1 MARQIEYNFKPL
13 TRQSEA
19 LKFLSVDSDVE
30 TILYGGAAGGGKTM
44 LGCMWQILRR
54 LKYPGTRSLIG
65 RAKLDTLK
73 KTTMNTFF
81 QVAQQIGLKA
91 GEDFAY
97 NQQSHIIKFSNGSE
111 IILADL
117 QLYPSDPMMTDL
129 GGLELTDIFV
139 DEATEIAEKAYSI
152 LTSRIR
158 YKLTHFCTKCSA
170 QELDKGEVT
179 KQDKSGKA
187 IEWLCK
193 VCNQKSSGLKPKV
206 LLSCNPSKGW
216 IYNQFYLPYKNQ
228 NLPEHRA
235 FVQALPGDNI
245 HLPDSY
251 VTSLT
256 RLPEADRKRL
266 LEGDWEFDNS
276 SDRLYMY
283 DELMR
288 CFREPM
294 AVGEGYITAD
304 IARLGKDRTVLCV
317 WKGLSCIDIVVLRQ
331 KRQDEVKAEIQRLM
345 NQHQVRLSNVLADA
359 DGVGGGL
366 VDSLRCREFM
376 NGSKAVRGTQYM
388 NLKADCYFRLGELID
403 KNEITLPIKWQ
414 EDIVKELELIRR
426 VDPDKEGKLRVTSK
440 DTISQRTGGI
450 SPDIADAIM
459 MRAFFELNR
468 NYTKYAF
475 I

>member
-1 MARQIEYNFKPL
+1 MAGQIDYNFKPL

-73 KTTMNTFF
+73 KTTMATFF
-81 QVAQQIGLKA
+81 QVANEIGLKA
-91 GEDFAY
+91 GEDFIY

-117 QLYPSDPMMTDL
+117 FLYPSDPMMTDL
-129 GGLELTDIFV
+129 GGLEITDAFI
-139 DEATEIAEKAYSI
+139 DEATEITEKAYSI
-152 LTSRIR
+152 VSSRIR
-158 YKLTHFCTKCSA
+158 YKLNEF
-170 QELDKGEVT
+170 E
-179 KQDKSGKA
+179 
-187 IEWLCK
+187 
-193 VCNQKSSGLKPKV
+193 LKPKI
-206 LLSCNPSKGW
+206 LLTCNPSKGW

-228 NLPEHRA
+228 NLPAHRA

-251 VTSLT
+251 VTSLS

-276 SDRLYMY
+276 SDRLYLY

-294 AVGEGYITAD
+294 NVGEGYIKAD

-345 NQHQVRLSNVLADA
+345 NQYSVRLSNVLADA

-403 KNEITLPIKWQ
+403 KNEITFPIKWQ
-414 EDIVKELELIRR
+414 EDICKELELIRR

-459 MRAFFELNR
+459 MRAYFELNR

>member
-117 QLYPSDPMMTDL
+117 FLYPADPQMTDL
-129 GGLELTDIFV
+129 GGLELTDVFI
-139 DEATEIAEKAYSI
+139 DEATEITEKAYSI
-152 LTSRIR
+152 VSSRIR
-158 YKLTHFCTKCSA
+158 YKLNEF
-170 QELDKGEVT
+170 
-179 KQDKSGKA
+179 
-187 IEWLCK
+187 
-193 VCNQKSSGLKPKV
+193 GLKPKI
-206 LLSCNPSKGW
+206 LLTCNPSKGW

-235 FVQALPGDNI
+235 FVQALPGDNLY
-245 HLPDSY
+245 LPESY

-294 AVGEGYITAD
+294 NVGEGYITAD

-345 NQHQVRLSNVLADA
+345 NTHSIRLSNVLADA

-459 MRAFFELNR
+459 MRAYFELNR

>member
-1 MARQIEYNFKPL
+1 MAGQIDYNFKPL
-13 TRQSEA
+13 SRQSEA

-73 KTTMNTFF
+73 KTTMATFF
-81 QVAQQIGLKA
+81 QVAHEIGLKA
-91 GEDFAY
+91 GEDFIY

-117 QLYPSDPMMTDL
+117 FLYPSDPMMTDL
-129 GGLELTDIFV
+129 GGLEITDAFI
-139 DEATEIAEKAYSI
+139 DEATEITEKAYSI
-152 LTSRIR
+152 VSSRIR
-158 YKLTHFCTKCSA
+158 YKLNEF
-170 QELDKGEVT
+170 
-179 KQDKSGKA
+179 
-187 IEWLCK
+187 
-193 VCNQKSSGLKPKV
+193 NLKPKI
-206 LLSCNPSKGW
+206 LLTCNPSKGW

-228 NLPEHRA
+228 NLPQHLA
-235 FVQALPGDNI
+235 FIQALPGDNI

-294 AVGEGYITAD
+294 NVGEGYITAD

-317 WKGLSCIDIVVLRQ
+317 WRGLSCIDIVVLKQ

-345 NQHQVRLSNVLADA
+345 NEHSVRLSNVLADA

-403 KNEITLPIKWQ
+403 KNEITFPVKYQ
-414 EDIVKELELIRR
+414 EDIIKELELVRR

-459 MRAFFELNR
+459 MRAYFELNR

>member
-73 KTTMNTFF
+73 KTTMATFF
-81 QVAQQIGLKA
+81 QVANEIGLKA
-91 GEDFAY
+91 GEDFIY

-117 QLYPSDPMMTDL
+117 FLYPSDPMMTDL
-129 GGLELTDIFV
+129 GGLEVTDVFI
-139 DEATEIAEKAYSI
+139 DEATEITEKAYSI
-152 LTSRIR
+152 VSSRIR
-158 YKLTHFCTKCSA
+158 YKLNEF
-170 QELDKGEVT
+170 
-179 KQDKSGKA
+179 
-187 IEWLCK
+187 
-193 VCNQKSSGLKPKV
+193 GLKPKI
-206 LLSCNPSKGW
+206 LLTCNPSKGW

-228 NLPEHRA
+228 NLPAHRA

-283 DELMR
+283 DELIR
-288 CFREPM
+288 CFREPTN
-294 AVGEGYITAD
+294 VGEGYITAD
-304 IARLGKDRTVLCV
+304 IARLGKDRTVICV
-317 WKGLSCIDIVVLRQ
+317 WKGLSCIDIVILRQ

-345 NQHQVRLSNVLADA
+345 NQHGVRLSNVLADA

-376 NGSKAVRGTQYM
+376 NGSKAVRGNQYM

-403 KNEITLPIKWQ
+403 KNEITLPIKYQ
-414 EDIVKELELIRR
+414 EDIVKELELVRR

-459 MRAFFELNR
+459 MRAYFELNR

>member
-73 KTTMNTFF
+73 KTTMATFF
-81 QVAQQIGLKA
+81 QVANEIGLKA
-91 GEDFAY
+91 GEDFIY

-117 QLYPSDPMMTDL
+117 FLYPSDPMMTDL
-129 GGLELTDIFV
+129 GGLEVTDVFI
-139 DEATEIAEKAYSI
+139 DEATEITEKAYSI
-152 LTSRIR
+152 VSSRIR
-158 YKLTHFCTKCSA
+158 YKLNEF
-170 QELDKGEVT
+170 
-179 KQDKSGKA
+179 
-187 IEWLCK
+187 
-193 VCNQKSSGLKPKV
+193 GLKPKI
-206 LLSCNPSKGW
+206 LLTCNPSKGW

-283 DELMR
+283 DELIR

-317 WKGLSCIDIVVLRQ
+317 WKGLSCIDIVILRQ

-345 NQHQVRLSNVLADA
+345 NQHGIRLSNVLADA

-376 NGSKAVRGTQYM
+376 NGSKAVRGNQYM

-414 EDIVKELELIRR
+414 EDIVKELELVRR

>member
-1 MARQIEYNFKPL
+1 MERQIDYNFKPL

-19 LKFLSVDSDVE
+19 LKFLSVDSNVE

-81 QVAQQIGLKA
+81 QVANDIGLKA
-91 GEDFAY
+91 GEDFSY

-117 QLYPSDPMMTDL
+117 FLYPSDPNFQDL
-129 GGLELTDIFV
+129 GGLELTDVFL
-139 DEATEIAEKAYSI
+139 DEATEISEKAYSVVC
-152 LTSRIR
+152 SRIR
-158 YKLTHFCTKCSA
+158 YKLNEF
-170 QELDKGEVT
+170 
-179 KQDKSGKA
+179 
-187 IEWLCK
+187 
-193 VCNQKSSGLKPKV
+193 NLKPKI
-206 LLSCNPSKGW
+206 LLTCNPSKGW

-228 NLPEHRA
+228 NLPEHLA

-245 HLPDSY
+245 HLPDAY
-251 VTSLT
+251 VTSLS

-276 SDRLYMY
+276 SDRLYLY
-283 DELMR
+283 EELMR

-294 AVGEGYITAD
+294 NVGEGYITAD

-345 NQHQVRLSNVLADA
+345 NQYSVRLSNVLADA

-403 KNEITLPIKWQ
+403 KNEITFPIKWQ
-414 EDIVKELELIRR
+414 EDICKELELIRR

-459 MRAFFELNR
+459 MRAYFELNR

>member
-73 KTTMNTFF
+73 KTTMATFF
-81 QVAQQIGLKA
+81 QVAHEIGLKA
-91 GEDFAY
+91 GEDFIY

-117 QLYPSDPMMTDL
+117 FLYPSDPMMTDL
-129 GGLELTDIFV
+129 GGLEVTDVFI
-139 DEATEIAEKAYSI
+139 DEATEITEKAYSI
-152 LTSRIR
+152 VSSRIR
-158 YKLTHFCTKCSA
+158 YKLKEF
-170 QELDKGEVT
+170 
-179 KQDKSGKA
+179 
-187 IEWLCK
+187 
-193 VCNQKSSGLKPKV
+193 GLKPKI
-206 LLSCNPSKGW
+206 LLTCNPSKGW

-228 NLPEHRA
+228 NLPAHRA

-317 WKGLSCIDIVVLRQ
+317 WRGLSCIDIVILRQ

-345 NQHQVRLSNVLADA
+345 NQYSVRLSNVLADA

-403 KNEITLPIKWQ
+403 KNEITLPIKCQ

>member
-117 QLYPSDPMMTDL
+117 FLYPADPQMTDL
-129 GGLELTDIFV
+129 GGLELTDVFI
-139 DEATEIAEKAYSI
+139 DEATEITEKAYSI
-152 LTSRIR
+152 VSSRIR
-158 YKLTHFCTKCSA
+158 YKLNEF
-170 QELDKGEVT
+170 
-179 KQDKSGKA
+179 
-187 IEWLCK
+187 
-193 VCNQKSSGLKPKV
+193 GLKPKI
-206 LLSCNPSKGW
+206 LLTCNPSKGW

-345 NQHQVRLSNVLADA
+345 NQHGIRLSNVLADA

-459 MRAFFELNR
+459 MRAYFELNR

>member
-73 KTTMNTFF
+73 KTTMATFF
-81 QVAQQIGLKA
+81 QVAHEIGLKA
-91 GEDFAY
+91 GEDFIY

-117 QLYPSDPMMTDL
+117 FLYPSDPMMTDL
-129 GGLELTDIFV
+129 GGLEVTDVFI
-139 DEATEIAEKAYSI
+139 DEATEITEKAYSI
-152 LTSRIR
+152 VSSRIR
-158 YKLTHFCTKCSA
+158 YKLKEF
-170 QELDKGEVT
+170 
-179 KQDKSGKA
+179 
-187 IEWLCK
+187 
-193 VCNQKSSGLKPKV
+193 GLKPKI
-206 LLSCNPSKGW
+206 LLTCNPSKGW

-228 NLPEHRA
+228 NLPAHRA

-317 WKGLSCIDIVVLRQ
+317 WRGLSCIDIVILRQ

-376 NGSKAVRGTQYM
+376 NGSKAVRGNQYM

-403 KNEITLPIKWQ
+403 KNEITLPIKYQ
-414 EDIVKELELIRR
+414 EDIVKELELVRR

-440 DTISQRTGGI
+440 DTISHRTGGI

>member
-73 KTTMNTFF
+73 KTTMATFF
-81 QVAQQIGLKA
+81 QVANEIGLKA
-91 GEDFAY
+91 GEDFIY

-117 QLYPSDPMMTDL
+117 FLYPSDPMMTDL
-129 GGLELTDIFV
+129 GGLEVTDVFI
-139 DEATEIAEKAYSI
+139 DEATEITEKAYSI
-152 LTSRIR
+152 VSSRIR
-158 YKLTHFCTKCSA
+158 YKLNEF
-170 QELDKGEVT
+170 
-179 KQDKSGKA
+179 
-187 IEWLCK
+187 
-193 VCNQKSSGLKPKV
+193 GLKPKI
-206 LLSCNPSKGW
+206 LLTCNPSKGW

-235 FVQALPGDNI
+235 FVQALPGDNLY
-245 HLPDSY
+245 LPDSY

-294 AVGEGYITAD
+294 NVGEGYITAD

-345 NQHQVRLSNVLADA
+345 NQHGIRLSNVLADA

>member
-1 MARQIEYNFKPL
+1 MERQIDYNFKPL

-19 LKFLSVDSDVE
+19 LKFLSIDSDVE

-73 KTTMNTFF
+73 KTTMATFF
-81 QVAQQIGLKA
+81 QVAHEIGLKA
-91 GEDFAY
+91 GEDFIY

-117 QLYPSDPMMTDL
+117 FLYPSDPMMTDL
-129 GGLELTDIFV
+129 GGLEITDAFI
-139 DEATEIAEKAYSI
+139 DEATEITEKAYSI
-152 LTSRIR
+152 VSSRIR
-158 YKLTHFCTKCSA
+158 YKLNEF
-170 QELDKGEVT
+170 
-179 KQDKSGKA
+179 
-187 IEWLCK
+187 
-193 VCNQKSSGLKPKV
+193 NLKPKI
-206 LLSCNPSKGW
+206 LLTCNPSKGW

-228 NLPEHRA
+228 NLPAHRA
-235 FVQALPGDNI
+235 FIQALPGDNI

-283 DELMR
+283 DELVR

-294 AVGEGYITAD
+294 NVGEGYITAD

-317 WKGLSCIDIVVLRQ
+317 WKGLSCIDIVVLKQ

-345 NQHQVRLSNVLADA
+345 NTHSIRLSNVLADA

-403 KNEITLPIKWQ
+403 KNEITFPIKYQ
-414 EDIVKELELIRR
+414 EDIIKELELVRR

-459 MRAFFELNR
+459 MRAYFELNR

>member
-1 MARQIEYNFKPL
+1 MAGQIDYNFKPL

-19 LKFLSVDSDVE
+19 LKFLSVDSNVE

-73 KTTMNTFF
+73 KTTMATFF
-81 QVAQQIGLKA
+81 QVAHEIGLKA
-91 GEDFAY
+91 GEDFIY

-117 QLYPSDPMMTDL
+117 FLYPSDPMMTDL
-129 GGLELTDIFV
+129 GGLEITDAFI
-139 DEATEIAEKAYSI
+139 DESTEITEKAYSI
-152 LTSRIR
+152 VSSRIR
-158 YKLTHFCTKCSA
+158 YKLNEF
-170 QELDKGEVT
+170 
-179 KQDKSGKA
+179 
-187 IEWLCK
+187 
-193 VCNQKSSGLKPKV
+193 GLKPKI
-206 LLSCNPSKGW
+206 LLTCNPSKGW

-228 NLPEHRA
+228 NLPEHLA
-235 FVQALPGDNI
+235 FVQALPGDNLY
-245 HLPDSY
+245 LPESY

-294 AVGEGYITAD
+294 NVGEGYITAD

-345 NQHQVRLSNVLADA
+345 NQYSVRLSNVLADA

-403 KNEITLPIKWQ
+403 KNEITFPIKWQ
-414 EDIVKELELIRR
+414 EDICKELELIRR

-459 MRAFFELNR
+459 MRAYFELNR

>member
-1 MARQIEYNFKPL
+1 MAGQIDYNFKPL

-73 KTTMNTFF
+73 KTTMATFF
-81 QVAQQIGLKA
+81 QVANEIGLKA
-91 GEDFAY
+91 GEDFIY

-117 QLYPSDPMMTDL
+117 FLYPSDPMMTDL
-129 GGLELTDIFV
+129 GGLEITDAFI
-139 DEATEIAEKAYSI
+139 DEATEITEKAYSI
-152 LTSRIR
+152 VSSRIR
-158 YKLTHFCTKCSA
+158 YKLNEF
-170 QELDKGEVT
+170 
-179 KQDKSGKA
+179 
-187 IEWLCK
+187 
-193 VCNQKSSGLKPKV
+193 GLKPKI
-206 LLSCNPSKGW
+206 LLTCNPSKGW

-228 NLPEHRA
+228 NLPQHLA
-235 FVQALPGDNI
+235 FIQALPGDNI

-276 SDRLYMY
+276 SDRLYLY

-294 AVGEGYITAD
+294 NVGEGYITAD

-317 WKGLSCIDIVVLRQ
+317 WKGLSCIDIVVLKQ

-345 NQHQVRLSNVLADA
+345 NEHSVRLSNVLADA

-403 KNEITLPIKWQ
+403 KNEITFPVRYQ
-414 EDIVKELELIRR
+414 EDIIKELELVRR

-459 MRAFFELNR
+459 MRAYFELNR

>member
-81 QVAQQIGLKA
+81 QVAHEIGLKA
-91 GEDFAY
+91 GEDFIY
-97 NQQSHIIKFSNGSE
+97 NQQSHTIKFSNGSE

-117 QLYPSDPMMTDL
+117 FLYPADPQMTDL
-129 GGLELTDIFV
+129 GGLELTDVFI
-139 DEATEIAEKAYSI
+139 DECTEITEKAYSI
-152 LTSRIR
+152 VSSRIR
-158 YKLTHFCTKCSA
+158 YKLNEF
-170 QELDKGEVT
+170 
-179 KQDKSGKA
+179 
-187 IEWLCK
+187 
-193 VCNQKSSGLKPKV
+193 GLKPKI
-206 LLSCNPSKGW
+206 LLTCNPSKGW

-228 NLPEHRA
+228 NLPSHRA

-283 DELMR
+283 DELIR

-294 AVGEGYITAD
+294 NVGEGYITAD

-317 WKGLSCIDIVVLRQ
+317 WKGLSCIDIVILRQ

-345 NQHQVRLSNVLADA
+345 NQHGVRLSNVLADA

-376 NGSKAVRGTQYM
+376 NGSKAVRGSQYM

-403 KNEITLPIKWQ
+403 KNEITLPIKYQ
-414 EDIVKELELIRR
+414 EDIVKELELVRR

-459 MRAFFELNR
+459 MRAYFELNR

>member
-1 MARQIEYNFKPL
+1 MERQINYNFKPL

-19 LKFLSVDSDVE
+19 LKFLSADSNVE

-81 QVAQQIGLKA
+81 QVANDIGLKA
-91 GEDFAY
+91 GEDFSY

-117 QLYPSDPMMTDL
+117 FLYPSDPNFQDL
-129 GGLELTDIFV
+129 GGLELTDVFL
-139 DEATEIAEKAYSI
+139 DEATEISEKAYSVVC
-152 LTSRIR
+152 SRIR
-158 YKLTHFCTKCSA
+158 YKLNEYNLT
-170 QELDKGEVT
+170 
-179 KQDKSGKA
+179 
-187 IEWLCK
+187 
-193 VCNQKSSGLKPKV
+193 PKI
-206 LLSCNPSKGW
+206 LLTCNPSKGW

-228 NLPEHRA
+228 NLPAHLA

-245 HLPDSY
+245 HLPEAY
-251 VTSLT
+251 VTSLS

-276 SDRLYMY
+276 SDRLYLY

-294 AVGEGYITAD
+294 NVGEGYITAD

-345 NQHQVRLSNVLADA
+345 NQYSVRLSNVLADA

-376 NGSKAVRGTQYM
+376 NGSKAIRGTQYM

-403 KNEITLPIKWQ
+403 KNEITFPIKWQ
-414 EDIVKELELIRR
+414 EDICKELELIRR

-459 MRAFFELNR
+459 MRAYFELNR

>member
-73 KTTMNTFF
+73 KTTMATFF
-81 QVAQQIGLKA
+81 QVANEIGLKA
-91 GEDFAY
+91 GEDFIY

-117 QLYPSDPMMTDL
+117 FLYPSDPMMTDL
-129 GGLELTDIFV
+129 GGLEITDAFI
-139 DEATEIAEKAYSI
+139 DEATEITEKAYSI
-152 LTSRIR
+152 VSSRIR
-158 YKLTHFCTKCSA
+158 YKLNEF
-170 QELDKGEVT
+170 
-179 KQDKSGKA
+179 
-187 IEWLCK
+187 
-193 VCNQKSSGLKPKV
+193 GLKPKI
-206 LLSCNPSKGW
+206 LLTCNPSKGW

-235 FVQALPGDNI
+235 FVQALPGDNLY
-245 HLPDSY
+245 LPESY

-294 AVGEGYITAD
+294 NVGDGYITAD

-345 NQHQVRLSNVLADA
+345 NQHGIRLSNVLADA

>member
-1 MARQIEYNFKPL
+1 MERQINYNFKPL

-117 QLYPSDPMMTDL
+117 FLYPADPQMTDL
-129 GGLELTDIFV
+129 GGLELTDVFI
-139 DEATEIAEKAYSI
+139 DEATEITEKAYSI
-152 LTSRIR
+152 VSSRIR
-158 YKLTHFCTKCSA
+158 YKLNEF
-170 QELDKGEVT
+170 
-179 KQDKSGKA
+179 
-187 IEWLCK
+187 
-193 VCNQKSSGLKPKV
+193 GLKPKI
-206 LLSCNPSKGW
+206 LLTCNPSKGW

-235 FVQALPGDNI
+235 FVQALPGDNLY
-245 HLPDSY
+245 LPDSY

-294 AVGEGYITAD
+294 NVGDGYITAD

-345 NQHQVRLSNVLADA
+345 NTHSIRLSNVLADA

-403 KNEITLPIKWQ
+403 KNEITFPIKWQ

>member
-1 MARQIEYNFKPL
+1 MERQINYNFKPL

-19 LKFLSVDSDVE
+19 LKFLSADSQVE

-81 QVAQQIGLKA
+81 QVANDIGLRA
-91 GEDFAY
+91 GEDFSY

-117 QLYPSDPMMTDL
+117 FLYPSDPHFQDL
-129 GGLELTDIFV
+129 GGLELTDVFL
-139 DEATEIAEKAYSI
+139 DEATEISEKAYSVVC
-152 LTSRIR
+152 SRIR
-158 YKLTHFCTKCSA
+158 YKLNEF
-170 QELDKGEVT
+170 
-179 KQDKSGKA
+179 
-187 IEWLCK
+187 
-193 VCNQKSSGLKPKV
+193 NLKPKI
-206 LLSCNPSKGW
+206 LLTCNPSKGW

-228 NLPEHRA
+228 NLPEHLA

-245 HLPDSY
+245 HLPDAY
-251 VTSLT
+251 VTSLS

-276 SDRLYMY
+276 SDRLYLY

-294 AVGEGYITAD
+294 NVGEGYITAD

-345 NQHQVRLSNVLADA
+345 NQYSVRLSNVLADA

-403 KNEITLPIKWQ
+403 KNEITFPIKWQ
-414 EDIVKELELIRR
+414 EDICKELELIRR

-459 MRAFFELNR
+459 MRAYFELNR

>member
-1 MARQIEYNFKPL
+1 MAGQIDYNFKPL

-73 KTTMNTFF
+73 KTTMATFF
-81 QVAQQIGLKA
+81 QVAHEIGLKA
-91 GEDFAY
+91 GEDFIY

-117 QLYPSDPMMTDL
+117 FLYPSDPMMTDL
-129 GGLELTDIFV
+129 GGLEITDAFI
-139 DEATEIAEKAYSI
+139 DEATEITEKAYSI
-152 LTSRIR
+152 VSSRIR
-158 YKLTHFCTKCSA
+158 YKLNEF
-170 QELDKGEVT
+170 
-179 KQDKSGKA
+179 
-187 IEWLCK
+187 
-193 VCNQKSSGLKPKV
+193 GLKPKI
-206 LLSCNPSKGW
+206 LLTCNPSKGW

-228 NLPEHRA
+228 NLPQHLA
-235 FVQALPGDNI
+235 FIQALPGDNI

-294 AVGEGYITAD
+294 NVGEGYITAD

-317 WKGLSCIDIVVLRQ
+317 WRGLSCIDIVVLKQ

-345 NQHQVRLSNVLADA
+345 NEHSVRLSNVLADA

-403 KNEITLPIKWQ
+403 KNEITFPIRYQ
-414 EDIVKELELIRR
+414 EDIIKELELVRR

-459 MRAFFELNR
+459 MRAYFELNR
-468 NYTKYAF
+468 NYNKYAF

>member
-1 MARQIEYNFKPL
+1 MAGQIDYNFKPL

-73 KTTMNTFF
+73 KTTMATFF
-81 QVAQQIGLKA
+81 QVAHEIGLKA
-91 GEDFAY
+91 GEDFIY

-117 QLYPSDPMMTDL
+117 FLYPSDPMMTDL
-129 GGLELTDIFV
+129 GGLEITDAFI
-139 DEATEIAEKAYSI
+139 DEATEITEKAYSI
-152 LTSRIR
+152 VSSRIR
-158 YKLTHFCTKCSA
+158 YKLNEF
-170 QELDKGEVT
+170 
-179 KQDKSGKA
+179 
-187 IEWLCK
+187 
-193 VCNQKSSGLKPKV
+193 GLKPKI
-206 LLSCNPSKGW
+206 LLTCNPSKGW

-228 NLPEHRA
+228 NLPKHRA
-235 FVQALPGDNI
+235 FIQALPGDNI

-251 VTSLT
+251 VTSLS

-283 DELMR
+283 DELVR

-294 AVGEGYITAD
+294 NVGEGYITAD

-317 WKGLSCIDIVVLRQ
+317 WKGLSCIDIVVLKQ

-345 NQHQVRLSNVLADA
+345 NTHSIRLSNVLADA

-403 KNEITLPIKWQ
+403 KNEITFPVRYQ
-414 EDIVKELELIRR
+414 EDIIKELELVRR

-459 MRAFFELNR
+459 MRAYFELNR

>member
-1 MARQIEYNFKPL
+1 MAGQIDYNFKPL

-19 LKFLSVDSDVE
+19 LKFLSVDSNVE

-81 QVAQQIGLKA
+81 QVAADVGLKA
-91 GEDFAY
+91 GEDFIY

-117 QLYPSDPMMTDL
+117 QFYPSDPHYQDL
-129 GGLELTDIFV
+129 GGLELTDVFL
-139 DEATEIAEKAYSI
+139 DEATEISEKAYSVVC
-152 LTSRIR
+152 SRIR
-158 YKLTHFCTKCSA
+158 YKLNEF
-170 QELDKGEVT
+170 
-179 KQDKSGKA
+179 
-187 IEWLCK
+187 
-193 VCNQKSSGLKPKV
+193 GLKPKI
-206 LLSCNPSKGW
+206 LLTCNPSKGW

-228 NLPEHRA
+228 NLPEHLA

-245 HLPDSY
+245 HLPDAY
-251 VTSLT
+251 VTSLS

-276 SDRLYMY
+276 SDRLYLY

-294 AVGEGYITAD
+294 NVGEGYITAD

-317 WKGLSCIDIVVLRQ
+317 WKGLSCIDIVVLKQ

-345 NQHQVRLSNVLADA
+345 NTHSIRLSNVLADA

-403 KNEITLPIKWQ
+403 KNEITFPVKYQ
-414 EDIVKELELIRR
+414 EDIIKELELVRR

-459 MRAFFELNR
+459 MRAYFELNR

>member
-1 MARQIEYNFKPL
+1 MAGQIEYNFKPL

-81 QVAQQIGLKA
+81 QVAADVGLKA
-91 GEDFAY
+91 GEDFIY

-117 QLYPSDPMMTDL
+117 QFYPSDPHYQDL
-129 GGLELTDIFV
+129 GGLELTDVFL
-139 DEATEIAEKAYSI
+139 DEATEISEKAYSVVC
-152 LTSRIR
+152 SRIR
-158 YKLTHFCTKCSA
+158 YKLNEF
-170 QELDKGEVT
+170 
-179 KQDKSGKA
+179 
-187 IEWLCK
+187 
-193 VCNQKSSGLKPKV
+193 GLKPKI
-206 LLSCNPSKGW
+206 LLTCNPSKGW

-228 NLPEHRA
+228 NLPQHLA
-235 FVQALPGDNI
+235 FIQALPGDNI
-245 HLPDSY
+245 HLPDAY

-317 WKGLSCIDIVVLRQ
+317 WRGLSCIDIVVLRQ

-459 MRAFFELNR
+459 MRAYFELNR

>member
-73 KTTMNTFF
+73 KTTMATFF
-81 QVAQQIGLKA
+81 QVAHEIGLKA
-91 GEDFAY
+91 GEDFIY

-117 QLYPSDPMMTDL
+117 FLYPSDPMMTDL
-129 GGLELTDIFV
+129 GGLEVTDVFI
-139 DEATEIAEKAYSI
+139 DEATEITEKAYSI
-152 LTSRIR
+152 VSSRIR
-158 YKLTHFCTKCSA
+158 YKLNEF
-170 QELDKGEVT
+170 
-179 KQDKSGKA
+179 
-187 IEWLCK
+187 
-193 VCNQKSSGLKPKV
+193 GLKPKI
-206 LLSCNPSKGW
+206 LLTCNPSKGW
-216 IYNQFYLPYKNQ
+216 IYNQFYLPYKNH
-228 NLPEHRA
+228 NLPSHRA

-283 DELMR
+283 DELIR

-294 AVGEGYITAD
+294 NVGEGYITAD

-317 WKGLSCIDIVVLRQ
+317 WKGLSCIDIIILKQ

-345 NQHQVRLSNVLADA
+345 NQHQIKLSNVLADA

-366 VDSLRCREFM
+366 VDSLRCREFL
-376 NGSKAVRGTQYM
+376 NGSKAVRGNQYM

-403 KNEITLPIKWQ
+403 KNEITLPIKYQ
-414 EDIVKELELIRR
+414 EDIVKELELVRR

-459 MRAFFELNR
+459 MRAYFELNR

>member
-1 MARQIEYNFKPL
+1 MERQIDYNFKPL
-13 TRQSEA
+13 SRQSEA
-19 LKFLSVDSDVE
+19 LKFLSVDSNVE

-81 QVAQQIGLKA
+81 QVANDIGLKA
-91 GEDFAY
+91 GEDFSY

-117 QLYPSDPMMTDL
+117 FLYPSDPHFQDL
-129 GGLELTDIFV
+129 GGLELTDVFL
-139 DEATEIAEKAYSI
+139 DEATEISEKAYSVVC
-152 LTSRIR
+152 SRIR
-158 YKLTHFCTKCSA
+158 YKLNEF
-170 QELDKGEVT
+170 
-179 KQDKSGKA
+179 
-187 IEWLCK
+187 
-193 VCNQKSSGLKPKV
+193 GLKPKI
-206 LLSCNPSKGW
+206 LLTCNPSKGW

-228 NLPEHRA
+228 NLPEHLA
-235 FVQALPGDNI
+235 FIQALPGDNI
-245 HLPDSY
+245 HLPDAY
-251 VTSLT
+251 VTSLS

-276 SDRLYMY
+276 SDRLYLY
-283 DELMR
+283 EELMR
-288 CFREPM
+288 CFREPTN
-294 AVGEGYITAD
+294 VGEGYITAD

-317 WKGLSCIDIVVLRQ
+317 WRGLSCIDIVVLRQ

-345 NQHQVRLSNVLADA
+345 NQHSIRLSNVLADA

-459 MRAFFELNR
+459 MRAYFELNR

>member
-1 MARQIEYNFKPL
+1 MARQIDYNFKPL

-117 QLYPSDPMMTDL
+117 FLYPADPQMTDL
-129 GGLELTDIFV
+129 GGLELTDVFI
-139 DEATEIAEKAYSI
+139 DEATEITEKAYSI
-152 LTSRIR
+152 VSSRIR
-158 YKLTHFCTKCSA
+158 YKLNEF
-170 QELDKGEVT
+170 
-179 KQDKSGKA
+179 
-187 IEWLCK
+187 
-193 VCNQKSSGLKPKV
+193 GLKPKI
-206 LLSCNPSKGW
+206 LLTCNPSKGW

-228 NLPEHRA
+228 NLPAHRA

-283 DELMR
+283 DELIR

-304 IARLGKDRTVLCV
+304 IARLGKDRTVICV

-345 NQHQVRLSNVLADA
+345 NQHGIRLSNVLADA

-376 NGSKAVRGTQYM
+376 NGSKAVRGNQYM

-459 MRAFFELNR
+459 MRAYFELNR

>member
-1 MARQIEYNFKPL
+1 MERQINYNFKPL

-19 LKFLSVDSDVE
+19 LKFLSVDSNVE

-73 KTTMNTFF
+73 KTTMATFF
-81 QVAQQIGLKA
+81 QVANEIGLKA
-91 GEDFAY
+91 GEDFIY

-117 QLYPSDPMMTDL
+117 FLYPSDPMMTDL
-129 GGLELTDIFV
+129 GGLEITDAFI
-139 DEATEIAEKAYSI
+139 DEATEITEKAYSI
-152 LTSRIR
+152 VSSRCR
-158 YKLTHFCTKCSA
+158 YKLKEFA
-170 QELDKGEVT
+170 
-179 KQDKSGKA
+179 
-187 IEWLCK
+187 
-193 VCNQKSSGLKPKV
+193 LKPKI
-206 LLSCNPSKGW
+206 LLTCNPSKGW

-251 VTSLT
+251 VTSLS

-294 AVGEGYITAD
+294 NVGEGYITAD

-345 NQHQVRLSNVLADA
+345 NQYSVRLSNVLADA

-403 KNEITLPIKWQ
+403 KNEITFPIKWQ
-414 EDIVKELELIRR
+414 EDICKELELIRR

-459 MRAFFELNR
+459 MRAYFELNR

>member
-1 MARQIEYNFKPL
+1 MERQIDYNFKPL

-73 KTTMNTFF
+73 KTTMATFF
-81 QVAQQIGLKA
+81 QVAHEIGLKA
-91 GEDFAY
+91 GEDFIY

-117 QLYPSDPMMTDL
+117 FLYPSDPMMTDL
-129 GGLELTDIFV
+129 GGLEITDAFI
-139 DEATEIAEKAYSI
+139 DEATEITEKAYSI
-152 LTSRIR
+152 VSSRIR
-158 YKLTHFCTKCSA
+158 YKLNEF
-170 QELDKGEVT
+170 
-179 KQDKSGKA
+179 
-187 IEWLCK
+187 
-193 VCNQKSSGLKPKV
+193 NLKPKI
-206 LLSCNPSKGW
+206 LLTCNPSKGW

-228 NLPEHRA
+228 NLPAHRA
-235 FVQALPGDNI
+235 FIQALPGDNI

-251 VTSLT
+251 VTSLS

-283 DELMR
+283 DELVR

-294 AVGEGYITAD
+294 NVGEGYITAD

-317 WKGLSCIDIVVLRQ
+317 WKGLSCIDIVVLKQ

-345 NQHQVRLSNVLADA
+345 NTHSIRLSNVLADA

-403 KNEITLPIKWQ
+403 KNEITFPIKYQ
-414 EDIVKELELIRR
+414 EDIIKELELVRR

-459 MRAFFELNR
+459 MRAYFELNR

>member
-73 KTTMNTFF
+73 KTTMATFF
-81 QVAQQIGLKA
+81 QVANEIGLKA
-91 GEDFAY
+91 GEDFIY

-117 QLYPSDPMMTDL
+117 FLYPSDPMMTDL
-129 GGLELTDIFV
+129 GGLEVTDVFI
-139 DEATEIAEKAYSI
+139 DEATEITEKAYSI
-152 LTSRIR
+152 VSSRIR
-158 YKLTHFCTKCSA
+158 YKLNEF
-170 QELDKGEVT
+170 
-179 KQDKSGKA
+179 
-187 IEWLCK
+187 
-193 VCNQKSSGLKPKV
+193 GLKPKI
-206 LLSCNPSKGW
+206 LLTCNPSKGW

-294 AVGEGYITAD
+294 NVGEGYITAD

-345 NQHQVRLSNVLADA
+345 NQHGIRLSNVLADA

-376 NGSKAVRGTQYM
+376 NGSKAVRGNQYM

>member
-81 QVAQQIGLKA
+81 QVANEIGLKA
-91 GEDFAY
+91 GEDFIY

-117 QLYPSDPMMTDL
+117 FLYPSDPHFQDL
-129 GGLELTDIFV
+129 GGLELTDVFL
-139 DEATEIAEKAYSI
+139 DEATEISEKAYSVVC
-152 LTSRIR
+152 SRIR
-158 YKLTHFCTKCSA
+158 YKLNEF
-170 QELDKGEVT
+170 
-179 KQDKSGKA
+179 
-187 IEWLCK
+187 
-193 VCNQKSSGLKPKV
+193 GLKPKI
-206 LLSCNPSKGW
+206 LLTCNPSKGW
-216 IYNQFYLPYKNQ
+216 IYNQFYLPYKNE
-228 NLPEHRA
+228 NLPKHLA
-235 FVQALPGDNI
+235 FIQALPGDNI
-245 HLPDSY
+245 HLPDAY
-251 VTSLT
+251 VTSLS

-283 DELMR
+283 EELMR

-317 WKGLSCIDIVVLRQ
+317 WKGLSCIDIIVLRQ

-345 NQHQVRLSNVLADA
+345 NQHGIRLSNVLADA

-414 EDIVKELELIRR
+414 EEIIKELELIRR

-459 MRAFFELNR
+459 MRAYFELNR

>member
-1 MARQIEYNFKPL
+1 MAGQIDYNFKPL

-73 KTTMNTFF
+73 KTTMATFF
-81 QVAQQIGLKA
+81 QVANEIGLKA
-91 GEDFAY
+91 GEDFIY

-117 QLYPSDPMMTDL
+117 FLYPSDPMMTDL
-129 GGLELTDIFV
+129 GGLEVTDVFI
-139 DEATEIAEKAYSI
+139 DEATEITEKAYSI
-152 LTSRIR
+152 VSSRIR
-158 YKLTHFCTKCSA
+158 YKLKEF
-170 QELDKGEVT
+170 
-179 KQDKSGKA
+179 
-187 IEWLCK
+187 
-193 VCNQKSSGLKPKV
+193 GLKPKI
-206 LLSCNPSKGW
+206 LLTCNPSKGW

-228 NLPEHRA
+228 NLPAHRA

-294 AVGEGYITAD
+294 NVGEGYITAD

-317 WKGLSCIDIVVLRQ
+317 WKGLSCIDIVILRQ

-403 KNEITLPIKWQ
+403 KNEITLPIKYQ

-459 MRAFFELNR
+459 MRAYFELNR

>member
-81 QVAQQIGLKA
+81 QVANEIGLKA
-91 GEDFAY
+91 GEDFIY

-117 QLYPSDPMMTDL
+117 FLYPSDPHFQDL
-129 GGLELTDIFV
+129 GGLELTDVFL
-139 DEATEIAEKAYSI
+139 DEATEISEKAYSVVC
-152 LTSRIR
+152 SRIR
-158 YKLTHFCTKCSA
+158 YKLNDF
-170 QELDKGEVT
+170 
-179 KQDKSGKA
+179 
-187 IEWLCK
+187 
-193 VCNQKSSGLKPKV
+193 GLKPKI
-206 LLSCNPSKGW
+206 LLTCNPSKGW
-216 IYNQFYLPYKNQ
+216 IYNQFYLPHKNQ
-228 NLPEHRA
+228 NLPNHLA
-235 FVQALPGDNI
+235 FIQALPGDNI
-245 HLPDSY
+245 HLPDAY
-251 VTSLT
+251 VTSLS

-294 AVGEGYITAD
+294 NVGEGYITAD

-345 NQHQVRLSNVLADA
+345 NQHGIRLSNVLADA

>member
-1 MARQIEYNFKPL
+1 
-13 TRQSEA
+13 
-19 LKFLSVDSDVE
+19 
-30 TILYGGAAGGGKTM
+30 
-44 LGCMWQILRR
+44 
-54 LKYPGTRSLIG
+54 
-65 RAKLDTLK
+65 
-73 KTTMNTFF
+73 
-81 QVAQQIGLKA
+81 
-91 GEDFAY
+91 
-97 NQQSHIIKFSNGSE
+97 
-111 IILADL
+111 
-117 QLYPSDPMMTDL
+117 MMTDL
-129 GGLELTDIFV
+129 GGLEVTDVFI
-139 DEATEIAEKAYSI
+139 DEATEITEKAYSI
-152 LTSRIR
+152 VSSRIR
-158 YKLTHFCTKCSA
+158 YKLNEF
-170 QELDKGEVT
+170 
-179 KQDKSGKA
+179 
-187 IEWLCK
+187 
-193 VCNQKSSGLKPKV
+193 GLKPKI
-206 LLSCNPSKGW
+206 LLTCNPSKGW

-235 FVQALPGDNI
+235 FVQALPGDNLY
-245 HLPDSY
+245 LPDSY

-283 DELMR
+283 DELIR

-294 AVGEGYITAD
+294 NVGEGYITAD

>member
-1 MARQIEYNFKPL
+1 MAGQIDYNFKPL

-81 QVAQQIGLKA
+81 QVANDIGLKA
-91 GEDFAY
+91 GEDFSY

-117 QLYPSDPMMTDL
+117 FLYPSDPNFQDL
-129 GGLELTDIFV
+129 GGLELTDVFL
-139 DEATEIAEKAYSI
+139 DEATEISEKAYSI
-152 LTSRIR
+152 VCSRIR
-158 YKLTHFCTKCSA
+158 YKLNEYNLT
-170 QELDKGEVT
+170 
-179 KQDKSGKA
+179 
-187 IEWLCK
+187 
-193 VCNQKSSGLKPKV
+193 PKI
-206 LLSCNPSKGW
+206 LLTCNPSKGW

-228 NLPEHRA
+228 NLPEHLA

-245 HLPDSY
+245 HLPEAY

-294 AVGEGYITAD
+294 NVGEGYITAD

-317 WKGLSCIDIVVLRQ
+317 WKGLSCIDIIVLRQ

-345 NQHQVRLSNVLADA
+345 NQYSVRLSNVLADA

-403 KNEITLPIKWQ
+403 KNEITFPIKWQ
-414 EDIVKELELIRR
+414 EDICKELELIRR

-459 MRAFFELNR
+459 MRAYFELNR

>member
-1 MARQIEYNFKPL
+1 MAGQIEYNFKPL
-13 TRQSEA
+13 SRQSEA

-81 QVAQQIGLKA
+81 QVANEIGLKA
-91 GEDFAY
+91 GEDFIY

-117 QLYPSDPMMTDL
+117 FLYPSDPHFQDL
-129 GGLELTDIFV
+129 GGLELTDVFL
-139 DEATEIAEKAYSI
+139 DEATEISEKAYSVVC
-152 LTSRIR
+152 SRIR
-158 YKLTHFCTKCSA
+158 YKLNEF
-170 QELDKGEVT
+170 
-179 KQDKSGKA
+179 
-187 IEWLCK
+187 
-193 VCNQKSSGLKPKV
+193 GLKPKI
-206 LLSCNPSKGW
+206 LLTCNPSKGW

-228 NLPEHRA
+228 NLPDHLA
-235 FVQALPGDNI
+235 FIQALPGDNI
-245 HLPDSY
+245 HLPDAY
-251 VTSLT
+251 VTSLS

-276 SDRLYMY
+276 SDRLYLY
-283 DELMR
+283 EELMR

-317 WKGLSCIDIVVLRQ
+317 WRGLSCIDIVVLRQ

-345 NQHQVRLSNVLADA
+345 NQYQVRLSNVLADA

>member
-1 MARQIEYNFKPL
+1 MAGQIDYNFKPL

-73 KTTMNTFF
+73 KTTMATFF
-81 QVAQQIGLKA
+81 QVAHEIGLKA
-91 GEDFAY
+91 GEDFIY

-117 QLYPSDPMMTDL
+117 FLYPSDPMMTDL
-129 GGLELTDIFV
+129 GGLEITDAFI
-139 DEATEIAEKAYSI
+139 DEATEITEKAYSI
-152 LTSRIR
+152 VSSRIR
-158 YKLTHFCTKCSA
+158 YKLNEF
-170 QELDKGEVT
+170 
-179 KQDKSGKA
+179 
-187 IEWLCK
+187 
-193 VCNQKSSGLKPKV
+193 GLKPKI
-206 LLSCNPSKGW
+206 LLTCNPSKGW

-228 NLPEHRA
+228 NLPQHLA
-235 FVQALPGDNI
+235 FIQALPGDNI

-276 SDRLYMY
+276 SDRLYLY

-294 AVGEGYITAD
+294 NVGEGYITAD

-317 WKGLSCIDIVVLRQ
+317 WRGLSCIDIVVLKQ

-345 NQHQVRLSNVLADA
+345 NEHSVRLSNVLADA

-366 VDSLRCREFM
+366 ADSLRCREFM

-403 KNEITLPIKWQ
+403 KNEITLPIKYQ
-414 EDIVKELELIRR
+414 EDIIKELELVRR

-459 MRAFFELNR
+459 MRAYFELNR
-468 NYTKYAF
+468 NYNKYAF

>member
-1 MARQIEYNFKPL
+1 MERQINYNFKPL

-73 KTTMNTFF
+73 KTTMATFF
-81 QVAQQIGLKA
+81 QVANEIGLKA
-91 GEDFAY
+91 GEDFIY

-117 QLYPSDPMMTDL
+117 FLYPSDPMMTDL
-129 GGLELTDIFV
+129 GGLEVTDVFI
-139 DEATEIAEKAYSI
+139 DEATEITEKAYSI
-152 LTSRIR
+152 VSSRIR
-158 YKLTHFCTKCSA
+158 YKLKEF
-170 QELDKGEVT
+170 
-179 KQDKSGKA
+179 
-187 IEWLCK
+187 
-193 VCNQKSSGLKPKV
+193 GLKPKI
-206 LLSCNPSKGW
+206 LLTCNPSKGW

-228 NLPEHRA
+228 NLPAHRA

-294 AVGEGYITAD
+294 NVGEGYITAD

-317 WKGLSCIDIVVLRQ
+317 WRGLSCIDIVILRQ

-345 NQHQVRLSNVLADA
+345 NQHGIRLSNVLADA

-376 NGSKAVRGTQYM
+376 NGSKAVRGNQYM

-459 MRAFFELNR
+459 MRAYFELNR

>member
-1 MARQIEYNFKPL
+1 MAGQIEYNFKPL

-19 LKFLSVDSDVE
+19 LKFLSVDSNVE

-81 QVAQQIGLKA
+81 QVANDIGLKA
-91 GEDFAY
+91 GEDFSY

-117 QLYPSDPMMTDL
+117 FLYPSDPHFQDL
-129 GGLELTDIFV
+129 GGLELTDVFL
-139 DEATEIAEKAYSI
+139 DEATEISEKAYSVVC
-152 LTSRIR
+152 SRIR
-158 YKLTHFCTKCSA
+158 YKLNEF
-170 QELDKGEVT
+170 
-179 KQDKSGKA
+179 
-187 IEWLCK
+187 
-193 VCNQKSSGLKPKV
+193 GLKPKI
-206 LLSCNPSKGW
+206 LLTCNPAKGW

-228 NLPEHRA
+228 NLPEHLA

-245 HLPDSY
+245 HLPDAY
-251 VTSLT
+251 VTSLS

-276 SDRLYMY
+276 SDRLYLY
-283 DELMR
+283 EELMR

-294 AVGEGYITAD
+294 NVGEGYITAD

-345 NQHQVRLSNVLADA
+345 NQYSVRLSNVLADA

-403 KNEITLPIKWQ
+403 KNEITFPIKWQ
-414 EDIVKELELIRR
+414 EDICKELELIRR

-459 MRAFFELNR
+459 MRAYFELNR

>member
-1 MARQIEYNFKPL
+1 MAGQIDYNFKPL
-13 TRQSEA
+13 SRQSEA
-19 LKFLSVDSDVE
+19 LKFLSVDSNVE

-81 QVAQQIGLKA
+81 QVANDIGLKA
-91 GEDFAY
+91 GEDFSY

-117 QLYPSDPMMTDL
+117 FLYPSDPNFQDL
-129 GGLELTDIFV
+129 GGLELTDVFL
-139 DEATEIAEKAYSI
+139 DEATEISEKAYSVVC
-152 LTSRIR
+152 SRIR
-158 YKLTHFCTKCSA
+158 YKLNEF
-170 QELDKGEVT
+170 
-179 KQDKSGKA
+179 
-187 IEWLCK
+187 
-193 VCNQKSSGLKPKV
+193 GLKPKI
-206 LLSCNPSKGW
+206 LLTCNPSKGW

-228 NLPEHRA
+228 NLPEHLA

-245 HLPDSY
+245 HLPDAY
-251 VTSLT
+251 VTSLS

-276 SDRLYMY
+276 SDRLYLY
-283 DELMR
+283 EELMR

-294 AVGEGYITAD
+294 NVGEGYITAD

-345 NQHQVRLSNVLADA
+345 NQYSVRLSNVLADA

-403 KNEITLPIKWQ
+403 KNEITFPIKWQ
-414 EDIVKELELIRR
+414 EDICKELELIRR

-459 MRAFFELNR
+459 MRAYFELNR

>member
-1 MARQIEYNFKPL
+1 MERQIDYNFKPL

-73 KTTMNTFF
+73 KTTMATFF
-81 QVAQQIGLKA
+81 QVAHEIGLKA
-91 GEDFAY
+91 GEDFIY

-117 QLYPSDPMMTDL
+117 FLYPSDPMMTDL
-129 GGLELTDIFV
+129 GGLEITDAFI
-139 DEATEIAEKAYSI
+139 DEATEITEKAYSI
-152 LTSRIR
+152 VSSRIR
-158 YKLTHFCTKCSA
+158 YKLNEF
-170 QELDKGEVT
+170 
-179 KQDKSGKA
+179 
-187 IEWLCK
+187 
-193 VCNQKSSGLKPKV
+193 NLKPKM
-206 LLSCNPSKGW
+206 LLTCNPSKGW

-228 NLPEHRA
+228 NLPQHLA
-235 FVQALPGDNI
+235 FIQALPGDNI

-294 AVGEGYITAD
+294 NVGEGYITAD

-317 WKGLSCIDIVVLRQ
+317 WRGLSCIDIVVLKQ

-345 NQHQVRLSNVLADA
+345 NEHSVRLSNVLADA

-366 VDSLRCREFM
+366 ADSLRCREFM

-403 KNEITLPIKWQ
+403 KNEITLPIKYQ
-414 EDIVKELELIRR
+414 EDIIKELELVRR

-459 MRAFFELNR
+459 MRAYFELNR
-468 NYTKYAF
+468 NYNKYAF